1 MATVTETL
9 TNWDR
14 EIKEY
19 LEEINSFSKNE
30 PPIDE
35 IMKSLSGMS
44 ARAAYMRHVAAK
56 HSSRAMKDSVKEEI
70 DPFLKEVSQQFQI
83 WSRIETVRKNEWDQS
98 RF

>member
-9 TNWDR
+9 ANWDK
-14 EIKEY
+14 EIKEF
-19 LEEINSFSKNE
+19 LEQISNFSKNE

-44 ARAAYMRHVAAK
+44 ARAAYMRHVAIK
-56 HSSRAMKDSVKEEI
+56 HSSRAMKDSVREEI
-70 DPFLKEVSQQFQI
+70 DPFLNQINQQFQI